1 MRFVLADDN
10 LVVAGRTY
18 KGFPLLVGDDGAS
31 IQPAQDWLWDLLAT
45 AGRISSKRTWEN
57 YGRAIYDFF
66 AFSLTNNHDWSVAP
80 PPGMPSAIDAWRE
93 WSRGTLEL
101 DASTINPRIRLVVR
115 FYKWAVK
122 RGHIDRLPFDYEA
135 LRSSRP
141 PLFHFGANP
150 TSDTQASPKV
160 LLRERRRVIR
170 FLTTDQIVECHQSL
184 SNPTH
189 RLMFELMVR
198 TGLRQS
204 ECRTFPDAYV
214 FDPSR
219 RKDLHPGQK
228 IRVYLDPQEMEIKN
242 STPREIDIPYNLME
256 KLWAYSLRHRQR
268 RANADREG
276 RVIPHLFLTE
286 DGAPYR
292 KDSIAGIF
300 RDLSKRVGFRCTAHM
315 LRHSYATYL
324 LWSLRKSDTFEGEPL
339 LYVRD
344 RLGHADVSTTAD
356 YLHLVNSL
364 EGHLI
369 LAHEDEIDQL
379 FLLDSPSKGLE

>member
-1 MRFVLADDN
+1 MRFVLADDS
-10 LVVAGRTY
+10 LVVAGCTY
-18 KGFPLLVGDDGAS
+18 KGFPLLLGDDGAA

-45 AGRISSKRTWEN
+45 AGRISSKKTWEN

-66 AFSLTNNHDWSVAP
+66 AFSLTNNLEWSVAP

-101 DASTINPRIRLVVR
+101 ATSTINQRIRVVVR

-122 RGHIDRLPFDYEA
+122 KGLIGRVPFDYEA
-135 LRSSRP
+135 LRNTRP
-141 PLFHFGANP
+141 LRFHAQP
-150 TSDTQASPKV
+150 DATDDTQMSPKV

-170 FLTTDQIVECHQSL
+170 FLTTEQIVECHQSL

-189 RLMFELMVR
+189 RMMFELMVR

-204 ECRTFPDAYV
+204 ECRSFPDAYV

-228 IRVYLDPQEMEIKN
+228 IRVYLDPREMEIKN
-242 STPREIDIPYNLME
+242 STPREIDVPYDLME

-268 RANADREG
+268 RADANREG
-276 RVIPHLFLTE
+276 EAPPQLFLTE
-286 DGAPYR
+286 AGAPYK
-292 KDSIAGIF
+292 KDSITGIF
-300 RDLSKRVGFRCTAHM
+300 SSLTRRVGFRVTAHM

-324 LWSLRKSDTFEGEPL
+324 LWSLRKSETFEGEPL

-344 RLGHADVSTTAD
+344 RLGHADVSSTTV

-369 LAHEDEIDQL
+369 LAHEDEIDEL
-379 FLLDSPSKGLE
+379 FFADRII

>member
-1 MRFVLADDN
+1 MRFVLADEN
-10 LVVAGRTY
+10 LVVAGRAY
-18 KGFPLLVGDDGAS
+18 KGFPLLVGDDGAP

-45 AGRISSKRTWEN
+45 TGRISSRRTWEN

-101 DASTINPRIRLVVR
+101 DASTINPRIRVVVR
-115 FYKWAVK
+115 FYKWAIK
-122 RGHIDRLPFDYEA
+122 KGHIDRLPFDYEA
-135 LRSSRP
+135 LRSFRP
-141 PLFHFGANP
+141 ARFHFEGDA
-150 TSDTQASPKV
+150 TSETQASPKV

-170 FLTTDQIVECHQSL
+170 FLITDQIVECHQSL
-184 SNPTH
+184 SNLTH

-214 FDPSR
+214 FDPSKR
-219 RKDLHPGQK
+219 RDLHPGQK
-228 IRVYLDPQEMEIKN
+228 IRVRLDPLKMEIKN
-242 STPREIDIPYNLME
+242 STHREIDVPYDLME
-256 KLWAYSLRHRQR
+256 KLWAYSLRQRQR

-276 RVIPHLFLTE
+276 RVIPHLFPTE
-286 DGAPYR
+286 DGAPYK

-300 RDLSKRVGFRCTAHM
+300 RDLSKRVGFRVTAHM

-324 LWSLRKSDTFEGEPL
+324 LWSLRKSETFEGEPL

-344 RLGHADVSTTAD
+344 RLGHVNVSTTAE

-369 LAHEDEIDQL
+369 LAHEDEIDRL
-379 FLLDSPSKGLE
+379 FSPDWPSGGRG

>member
-10 LVVAGRTY
+10 LVVAGCVFA
-18 KGFPLLVGDDGAS
+18 GFPLLIGDDGTAM
-31 IQPAQDWLWDLLAT
+31 QPAQDWLWDLLAT
-45 AGRISSKRTWEN
+45 SGRISSRKTWEN

-66 AFSLTNNHDWSVAP
+66 AFSLVNNHEWSVAP

-101 DASTINPRIRLVVR
+101 DTSTINQRIRVVVR
-115 FYKWAVK
+115 FYRWAVK
-122 RGHIDRLPFDYEA
+122 RGHIDRLPFDYVIHQGTR
-135 LRSSRP
+135 LPR
-141 PLFHFGANP
+141 FHTQANA
-150 TSDTQASPKV
+150 TDDTQVSPKV

-170 FLTTDQIVECHQSL
+170 FLTTEQIVECHQSL

-189 RLMFELMVR
+189 RMMFELMVR
-198 TGLRQS
+198 TGMRQS

-219 RKDLHPGQK
+219 RKDLRPGQK
-228 IRVYLDPQEMEIKN
+228 IRVYLDPRGMEIKN
-242 STPREIDIPYNLME
+242 SVPRDVDVPYDLME

-268 RANADREG
+268 RADADDER

-286 DGAPYR
+286 EGAPYK

-300 RDLSKRVGFRCTAHM
+300 RALSKRVGFRVTAHM

-324 LWSLRKSDTFEGEPL
+324 LWSLRKSETFEGEPL

-344 RLGHADVSTTAD
+344 RLGHANVSTTAD
-356 YLHLVNSL
+356 YLHLVSSL
-364 EGHLI
+364 EGVLI

-379 FLLDSPSKGLE
+379 FSQASPSRGLE